1 MASILSRPQY
11 VTHRYRLLPPLSVLR
26 HIQYFY
32 ACSIDTSLPF
42 AYFLYY
48 GVSFTVSSFMR
59 IIIVVII
66 SSSSIGSRS
75 SIIIIIF
82 TSSLLVTV
90 TGPSVDFF
98 NFWALDCLP
107 PDSRAPRNW
116 KILPT
121 DQLLWLHHHPQPQYQ
136 CHTPLCLFSAFYL
149 RPSSSKNTSVR
160 RRSGR
165 PSVRPS
171 VCLSV
176 TPFTM
181 FLSSYHHW
189 QKWCPCK
196 RSRSEIKDQGN
207 RVKTNFVPVWT
218 FPDRN
223 SRLDLQITDGYETM
237 HKARSSTEEVP
248 CCFSRS
254 SVKFQSHR
262 GQKNT
267 DFVQNW
273 AFPDCNSSF
282 F

>member
-1 MASILSRPQY
+1 M
-11 VTHRYRLLPPLSVLR
+11 
-26 HIQYFY
+26 FY
-32 ACSIDTSLPF
+32 AIFSIF
-42 AYFLYY
+42 MHA
-48 GVSFTVSSFMR
+48 VSIHLFPLLISFIMVCLLLVTVNSFMR

-66 SSSSIGSRS
+66 SSIGSS
-75 SIIIIIF
+75 GSIIIIIF

-121 DQLLWLHHHPQPQYQ
+121 NQLLWLHHHPQPQYQ

-196 RSRSEIKDQGN
+196 RSRSEIKDQCI
-207 RVKTNFVPVWT
+207 RVKTTFVPVWT

-223 SRLDLQITDGYETM
+223 SRLDLQMATKRCT
-237 HKARSSTEEVP
+237 KLEVAQKRCP
-248 CCFSRS
+248 VVFRDHPSNFKVTGDKKTPIWSKIGCFQTVTRVFFKPMF
-254 SVKFQSHR
+254 VKWC
-262 GQKNT
+262 T
-267 DFVQNW
+267 
-273 AFPDCNSSF
+273 
-282 F
+282 